1 MAISAIETSYNDLNS
16 ETFFELAVASHSAE
30 DYCQATF
37 KGCHHCPL
45 DFMNNALKGLCEIC
59 VVVSKLF
66 AGIIISRSEYISLLL
81 LLHALL

>member
-16 ETFFELAVASHSAE
+16 ETFELADLAGVASHGVE
-30 DYCQATF
+30 NCQATF

-66 AGIIISRSEYISLLL
+66 TRS
-81 LLHALL
+81 

>member
-66 AGIIISRSEYISLLL
+66 TRS
-81 LLHALL
+81 